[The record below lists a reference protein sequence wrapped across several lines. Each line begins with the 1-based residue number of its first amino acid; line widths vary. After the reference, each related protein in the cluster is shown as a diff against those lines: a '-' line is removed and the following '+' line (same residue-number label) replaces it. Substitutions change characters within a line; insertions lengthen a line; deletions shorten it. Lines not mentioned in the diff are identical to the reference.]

1 LDGRIAGRKDV
12 GANPHRVFL
21 LRPGEYIKIASGVG
35 KNLLAKVNSQH
46 LAKQNRYRKHD
57 KKDASPEN
65 MGTYSPDDSYEY
77 GTRSILANGICH
89 ANSA

>member
-1 LDGRIAGRKDV
+1 V
-12 GANPHRVFL
+12 GANPHRVSL

-35 KNLLAKVNSQH
+35 KNLLAKVNSQR
-46 LAKQNRYRKHD
+46 LAKQNRHRKYN

-65 MGTYSPDDSYEY
+65 IGTYSADDGYEY

-89 ANSA
+89 GNSA

>member
-35 KNLLAKVNSQH
+35 KNLLAKVNSQR
-46 LAKQNRYRKHD
+46 LAKRNRHRKHN

-65 MGTYSPDDSYEY
+65 MSTYSPDDGYEY
-77 GTRSILANGICH
+77 GTRNILANGICH
-89 ANSA
+89 GNSA